1 MFGRQPSRAQK
12 AERVAAQAW
21 ENVVSTID
29 NAGASARS
37 AGRRAAGA
45 VDGASDRVGSG
56 AKEARRRANA
66 ALEALSGRKPAR
78 PWGWLA
84 AFALVGMA
92 VGWLGTLVGR
102 QARQHD
108 PLELSDSFDTFDTD
122 PAIDTR
128 PTRIP

>member
-21 ENVVSTID
+21 DNVLSAID
-29 NAGASARS
+29 NAGSSARS

-45 VDGASDRVGSG
+45 VDVASDRVGSG
-56 AKEARRRANA
+56 AKEARRRANN
-66 ALEALSGRKPAR
+66 ALDALAGRKPAR

-92 VGWLGTLVGR
+92 VGWVGTMLGR
-102 QARQHD
+102 QIRHDD
-108 PLELSDSFDTFDTD
+108 PLELTDSFEAD
-122 PAIDTR
+122 PMIDTT

>member
-21 ENVVSTID
+21 DNVVTAID

-45 VDGASDRVGSG
+45 VDMASDRVGSG
-56 AKEARRRANA
+56 TKEARRRANA
-66 ALEALSGRKPAR
+66 ALDALAGRKPAR

-102 QARQHD
+102 QVISKDHD
-108 PLELSDSFDTFDTD
+108 PLELSDTFADD
-122 PAIDTR
+122 PVIDTT